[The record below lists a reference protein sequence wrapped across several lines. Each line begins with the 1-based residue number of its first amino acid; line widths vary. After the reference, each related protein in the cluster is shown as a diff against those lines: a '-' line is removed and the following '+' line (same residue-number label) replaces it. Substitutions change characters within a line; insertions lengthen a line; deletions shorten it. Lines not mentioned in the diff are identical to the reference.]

1 MFTLTFKNLW
11 ASKLRFA
18 LTAFGVTLAVSFVVS
33 AFVLADGLRSTF
45 TRVSEEIT
53 AGVDLEVR
61 NVADL
66 GVTEPLPADSVARV
80 TAVDDVA
87 DAAASIEA
95 PDNAVRP
102 IRPNGEIISTNG
114 PPQLAFNW
122 IDNEQLSPFRL
133 VDGAPPAPGQF
144 VMDLDAAA
152 EYDFVIGGTYEFIVP
167 DGRVQ
172 LVMSGTSSFGS
183 EKNTLGA
190 VLMQMNTADSTRLF
204 GNDGIDKV
212 VVQLADGADP
222 GTVQRAITAAVPGA
236 EVVDHATVLDETASD
251 FTKEIDVVGNILLG
265 FGGVALFVSIF
276 IIYNTFG
283 IVLGQRTRELAL
295 LRAIG
300 AGPAQIKRS
309 TMGEALVMGVLAAGS
324 GVAGGV
330 AVAKGID
337 ALFGLMGVDL
347 SEWPVIL
354 APRTLIAAA
363 VTGIGVTLLAARGPA
378 HRAATI
384 PPVAAI
390 NGAADNTERTSR
402 RRVVGGLTA
411 TAAGVIAAAGGVAS
425 GSSALAGLGLAA
437 AVVLIVLGV
446 TVLSPLVVR
455 HVTAVVGWPLVAAA
469 GTPGRLA
476 QRNAARNARRTS
488 TTASALMI
496 GLALVTTALVVAQS
510 VKATIGSAIERSA
523 RADYYV
529 TDELD
534 DVDFPASLAR
544 DLRSSGVVDA
554 STGFTQ
560 VDARVDG
567 AESSVAGFDFDQIDE
582 LLDLDVRAGSFNAQV
597 ALPAVVSVDRSET
610 TGAEIGDVLQLEM
623 AGGRPVEVT
632 VVGLFDDQA
641 ILGED
646 YLGDTRVLTHAGI
659 HPTAAMLALSISED
673 ASPAAVEAFLA
684 DISEHYPN
692 AFVETAGEFQDR
704 MAGMVD
710 DILMMV
716 NVIVALAVVIALI
729 GIANTLALSVF
740 ERTRELGLLRAVGM
754 SRRQLRRMVR
764 YEAALVAVFGAT
776 LGVGLGLIFGLG
788 VTSTL
793 PSTLASTFAVPV
805 LQIVLVVLVAAAAGV
820 VAAWL
825 PARRAGRLDVLSAIS
840 N

>member
-1 MFTLTFKNLW
+1 VFTLTFKNLW

-61 NVADL
+61 NLADL
-66 GVTEPLPADSVARV
+66 GVTEPLPVDSVTTVA
-80 TAVDDVA
+80 AVDGVA

-102 IRPNGEIISTNG
+102 IRSNGEIISTNG

-122 IDNEQLSPFRL
+122 IDNDRLNPFRL

-152 EYDFVIGGTYEFIVP
+152 EHGFVIGDSYEFIVP

-183 EKNTLGA
+183 ENNTLGA
-190 VLMQMNTADSTRLF
+190 VLMQMDTADASRLF
-204 GNDGIDKV
+204 GNGGIDSV

-222 GTVQRAITAAVPGA
+222 QTVQNAIAAAVPGA
-236 EVVDHATVLDETASD
+236 EVVDHATVLDETAGD

-265 FGGVALFVSIF
+265 FGGIALFVSIF
-276 IIYNTFG
+276 IIHNTFG
-283 IVLGQRTRELAL
+283 IVLSQRTRELAL

-300 AGPAQIKRS
+300 AGPGQITRS
-309 TMGEALVMGVLAAGS
+309 TMGEALVMGLLASAAG
-324 GVAGGV
+324 VVGGV

-378 HRAATI
+378 RRAAKI

-390 NGAADNTERTSR
+390 NGAADDADRTSR
-402 RRVVGGLTA
+402 RRAAGGLA
-411 TAAGVIAAAGGVAS
+411 STAAGALVAAGGVAS
-425 GSSALAGLGLAA
+425 GSSAVAGLGLAA
-437 AVVLIVLGV
+437 GVMLIVLGV

-455 HVTAVVGWPLVAAA
+455 HVTAVVGWPLVKFA

-476 QRNAARNARRTS
+476 QRNAARNARLTA

-510 VKATIGSAIERSA
+510 VKATIGSAFERSA

-534 DVDFPASLAR
+534 DVDFPATLA
-544 DLRSSGVVDA
+544 DELRGSGVVDA
-554 STGFTQ
+554 AAGFTQ

-567 AESSVAGFDFDQIDE
+567 TEASVVGFDFGQIDE
-582 LLDLDVRAGSFNAQV
+582 LLDLDVRAGGFDTRV
-597 ALPAVVSVDRSET
+597 ALPAVVSVDRSEA
-610 TGAEIGDVLQLEM
+610 TGTGVGDVLRLEM

-646 YLGDTRVLTHAGI
+646 YLVDTSVLTGAGI
-659 HPTAAMLALSISED
+659 QPTAVMLALSISDD
-673 ASPAAVEAFLA
+673 ASPAAAEAFLTDLSA
-684 DISEHYPN
+684 QYPN

-704 MAGMVD
+704 VAGMID

-754 SRRQLRRMVR
+754 TRRQLRRMVR

-776 LGVGLGLIFGLG
+776 LGVGLGLVFGLG
-788 VTSTL
+788 ATSIL
-793 PSTLASTFAVPV
+793 PSTIASSFAVPV
-805 LQIVLVVLVAAAAGV
+805 SQIVSIVLVAGV
-820 VAAWL
+820 AGVLAAWL
-825 PARRAGRLDVLSAIS
+825 PARRAARLDVLSAIG

>member
-1 MFTLTFKNLW
+1 
-11 ASKLRFA
+11 LRFA

-61 NVADL
+61 NVAEL
-66 GVTEPLPADSVARV
+66 GVTAPLPADSVATV
-80 TAVDDVA
+80 AAVDGVA

-102 IRPNGEIISTNG
+102 IRSNGEIISTNG

-122 IDNEQLSPFRL
+122 IDDEHLNPFRL

-152 EYDFVIGGTYEFIVP
+152 QHGFVIGDSYEFIVP

-183 EKNTLGA
+183 ENNTLGA
-190 VLMQMNTADSTRLF
+190 VLMQMDTADASRLF
-204 GNDGIDKV
+204 GDDGIDSV
-212 VVQLADGADP
+212 VVELADGADP
-222 GTVQRAITAAVPGA
+222 RTVQNAIAAAVPGA
-236 EVVDHATVLDETASD
+236 EVVDHATVLDETAGD
-251 FTKEIDVVGNILLG
+251 FTKEIDVVGNVLLG

-283 IVLGQRTRELAL
+283 IVLSQRTRELAL

-300 AGPAQIKRS
+300 ASPEQITRS
-309 TMGEALVMGVLAAGS
+309 TMAEALVMGVLASAG
-324 GVAGGV
+324 GVAGGI

-347 SEWPVIL
+347 SAWPVIL

-378 HRAATI
+378 RRAATI

-390 NGAADNTERTSR
+390 NGRADDVEPTSR
-402 RRVVGGLTA
+402 RRVAGGLGS
-411 TAAGVIAAAGGVAS
+411 TAAGLIAAAGGVAS
-425 GSSALAGLGLAA
+425 GSSAFAGLGLAIG
-437 AVVLIVLGV
+437 VILIVLGV

-455 HVTAVVGWPLVAAA
+455 HVTGVVGWPLVRAA

-476 QRNAARNARRTS
+476 QRNAARNARRTA

-510 VKATIGSAIERSA
+510 VKATIGSNFERSA

-534 DVDFPASLAR
+534 EVDFPATLAGE
-544 DLRSSGVVDA
+544 LRSSEVVDA
-554 STGFTQ
+554 ATGFSQ

-567 AESSVAGFDFDQIDE
+567 AESSVVGFDFDQIGQ
-582 LLDLDVRAGSFNAQV
+582 LLDLDVRAGGFDTSV
-597 ALPAVVSVDRSET
+597 ALPAVVSVAESET
-610 TGAEIGDVLQLEM
+610 TGTGIGDVLRLEM
-623 AGGRPVEVT
+623 AGGRPVEAT

-646 YLGDTRVLTHAGI
+646 YLVDTSVLTDSGI
-659 HPTAAMLALSISED
+659 QPTAAMLAFSIADD
-673 ASPAAVEAFLA
+673 ASPAAAEAFVAEL
-684 DISEHYPN
+684 SEQFPN
-692 AFVETAGEFQDR
+692 AFVETAAEFQDR
-704 MAGMVD
+704 VAGMID

-740 ERTRELGLLRAVGM
+740 ERTHELGLLRAVGM
-754 SRRQLRRMVR
+754 TRRQLRRMVR
-764 YEAALVAVFGAT
+764 YEAALVAVFGAA
-776 LGVGLGLIFGLG
+776 LGVGLGLVFGLG
-788 VTSTL
+788 VTSIL
-793 PSTLASTFAVPV
+793 PSTIASSFAVPV
-805 LQIVLVVLVAAAAGV
+805 SQIVSVVLVAALAGV
-820 VAAWL
+820 LAAWL

-840 N
+840 D